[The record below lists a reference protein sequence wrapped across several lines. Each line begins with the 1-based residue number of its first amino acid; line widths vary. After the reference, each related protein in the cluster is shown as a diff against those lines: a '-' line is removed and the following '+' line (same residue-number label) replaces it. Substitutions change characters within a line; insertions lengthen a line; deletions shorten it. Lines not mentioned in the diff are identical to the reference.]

1 MLHLHDCTC
10 LDCFDR
16 LRQDHDRAQEQ
27 AFTLLTE
34 MGGVEKELR
43 AMADRLSRHL
53 STKPRKE
60 RDQ

>member
-10 LDCFDR
+10 LDCSDR

-27 AFTLLTE
+27 AIALLTE

-53 STKPRKE
+53 STKPPVS
-60 RDQ
+60 DG

>member
-27 AFTLLTE
+27 AIALLTE

-53 STKPRKE
+53 SPKPLVS
-60 RDQ
+60 DG

>member
-10 LDCFDR
+10 LNCFDR

-27 AFTLLTE
+27 AIALLTE

-43 AMADRLSRHL
+43 AMADLLSRHL
-53 STKPRKE
+53 SPKPLVS
-60 RDQ
+60 DG